1 MTLLYLQL
9 ALGKFQNFQIY
20 HVILSSRSVPGP
32 NDPLVVSQTYTSDIG
47 FLEHVVVELTLSFPD
62 APFTYFSFAHDT
74 TETVDDGPY
83 RGNIQVELTS
93 PSGTNS
99 IILPY
104 RLPDV
109 TTSGYDKFRFSSI
122 HFWGENPN
130 GVWNLTILNRNNFV
144 RATVRVT
151 IHGITFYGTDNTPQ
165 AVSRIPT
172 QCHESCDPN
181 GGCAASG
188 AQYCDACTNLRN
200 AMTMECIDSCP
211 QNFIQR
217 NGYCYDDNILE
228 AACVLDGAAV
238 VLNSFTMLTI
248 FMGLF
253 SLCFGSM

>member
-1 MTLLYLQL
+1 M
-9 ALGKFQNFQIY
+9 
-20 HVILSSRSVPGP
+20 PGP
-32 NDPLVVSQTYTSDIG
+32 NDSLVVSQTYTSDIG

-62 APFTYFSFAHDT
+62 VLYYYYYDYYDT
-74 TETVDDGPY
+74 IETVGDGPY

-104 RLPDV
+104 RPADV
-109 TTSGYDKFRFSSI
+109 TSYSYSNFQFSSI

-130 GVWNLTILNRNNFV
+130 GVWNLTVQNRNNFEN
-144 RATVRVT
+144 ATVRVT
-151 IHGITFYGTDNTPQ
+151 MHGITFYGTDNTPQ

-181 GGCAASG
+181 KGCAAPG

-200 AMTMECIDSCP
+200 AMTLECIDSCP

-217 NGYCYDDNILE
+217 NSYCYDDNIPE
-228 AACVLDGAAV
+228 AVCAASVLS
-238 VLNSFTMLTI
+238 SFTMLTI
-248 FMGLF
+248 VMGLF
-253 SLCFGSM
+253 SVCFGSM